1 MTAPT
6 RAPRATAAVDWLRGL
21 SLSGRVG
28 LVLVVVVVA
37 TAVLGP
43 LIAPHDP
50 SEAVGAASGAP
61 TSGLPLGTDFLGR
74 DVLSR
79 ALWGGRSV
87 LGLAGAATVV
97 AYLIGGAA
105 GMVAGYNRALLDA
118 VLMRLMD
125 LVLAFPPFL
134 FLLVLATGAG
144 PGSGTIVIGIAAVQ
158 IPAIARIIRAATL
171 EVVVRPYVEAAVA
184 RGESVRYIVS
194 REVLPN
200 IVSTIVADGG
210 PRYTVS
216 ILLIA
221 GLTFLNLGLQP
232 PAADWAL
239 MISENRGGLT
249 FAPLG
254 VLVPAGLI
262 ALLTIGVNLLGDG
275 IASRLGRSVDTA
287 LVKR

>member
-1 MTAPT
+1 MSTLAFVA
-6 RAPRATAAVDWLRGL
+6 RAASGRSIRRL
-21 SLSGRVG
+21 SWSGRVG
-28 LVLVVVVVA
+28 LMLVVLIVGIA
-37 TAVLGP
+37 LLGP
-43 LIAPHDP
+43 VFSPYSP
-50 SEAVGAASGAP
+50 SALGGAGFSGP
-61 TSGLPLGTDFLGR
+61 TSSHLLGTDFLGR

-79 ALWGGRSV
+79 VLWGGRTV
-87 LGLAGAATVV
+87 LGFAGAATLI
-97 AYLIGGAA
+97 AYLVGATV
-105 GMVAGYNRALLDA
+105 GMVAGYSRSVADA

-125 LVLAFPPFL
+125 VLLAFPPFL
-134 FLLVLATGAG
+134 LLLVLATGAG
-144 PGSGTIVIGIAAVQ
+144 PGAGTIIAGVAIVQ

-171 EVVVRPYVEAAVA
+171 EVAVRAHVEAAVA
-184 RGESVRYIVS
+184 RGESIFYTVP
-194 REVLPN
+194 REVFPN
-200 IVSTIVADGG
+200 IISTVVADGG

-221 GLTFLNLGLQP
+221 GLTFLGLGLQP

-254 VLVPAGLI
+254 LLVPAALI

-275 IASRLGRSVDTA
+275 IANNLGRSVDTA